1 MSEISKAYEPQSVED
16 KWYDFWLKHGCFTAD
31 PNSAK
36 PAYSIVIPP
45 PNVTG
50 MLHMGHVL
58 NNTIQDILSRKARM
72 DGKEVLWLPGT
83 DHAGIA
89 TQMMVEKQLKKEE
102 KKSRHDLGREE
113 FLKRVWAWK
122 EKHGDIIINQLKK
135 LGCSCDWTRERFT
148 MDPEYSRC
156 VQKVFVDLYKK
167 GLIYRGKR
175 MVNWCPVSQTALSD
189 EEVEMKPQKGFMY
202 HFKVQVAESL
212 SGSSRGNEA
221 QTGKSETGNR
231 KPEISKSL
239 LTSAATEKK
248 EGGPGIDSEG
258 RIWLTI
264 ATTRP
269 ETIPGDT
276 AVAVNP
282 KDPRYAHL
290 IGKHIVRP
298 LPAELPHQQK
308 LIPIIGD
315 EHVDFEFGTGVLKV
329 TPAHDKADFDIGTRH
344 KLPLIEVIN
353 ADGSMNDLAGADLR
367 GLDRFKARKIA
378 VEKLRELEMLVEEK
392 PYENNVGFSQRAD
405 VPIEPR
411 LSEQWFL
418 KYPAVEQSKACVAQ
432 DGYVA
437 APDLSKKAARIIAA
451 TGKEI
456 PGKNIHELR
465 KAALAYARQ
474 HGIIGVP
481 FKNEDSGIT
490 IRIGRQSL
498 SHAFSHLGVA
508 NILAVVVL
516 PELIRTAVWI
526 SSEPHEP
533 HNPMVKRVHRLVAA
547 LSLAGEL
554 YCVLI
559 TAKEFKDGTVLYDH
573 RTKKI
578 TFGGKSLEAHLPK
591 EKLDTQPAPNAEVK
605 IGDLLAGVNVVKMR
619 FHPQRW
625 AKVYDHWLTNI
636 QDWCISRQLW
646 WGHRIPVWTLS
657 VRSHSEVMPEL
668 NLLSKLDEYFKE
680 FNLSDQ
686 VFIKFH
692 GAHQEGLQRYL
703 SGELSSLEYVEICTL
718 SSDADH
724 AVKLLNNL
732 EELGALRNFPLNSAK
747 LFPTR
752 RAWEIAKDVMEN
764 LIRDRVVQDP
774 DVLDTWFSSWLWPFA
789 TMGWPEQTD
798 TLKKFYPTT
807 DLVTGPDIIFFWVA
821 RMIMAGYEFMGD
833 PKFGLPDAMPFQ
845 NVYFTGIIRD
855 KQGRKMS
862 KTLGNSPDPLVLI
875 EQYGADA
882 LRFGT
887 MRSAP
892 LGQDV
897 LFDEKD
903 VELGR
908 NFCNKLWN
916 ACRFRQM
923 VGGTGVTPEQFEIQG
938 EIEPKLLTP
947 DDKWILLKLDAAIR
961 EVTIALN
968 EYKFSEAT
976 AALYRFFWNEYCD
989 WYVEASKAILRS
1001 VEELKGEN
1009 VEGADASTLQ
1019 RFNASTAQKANTLAL
1034 IDFVLSH
1041 TIRLFHP
1048 FLPFITEELWHGMGY
1063 ATDMPDN
1070 QGGKTIM
1077 NAPWPMPFDE
1087 DFKGHYG
1094 LAESDL
1100 EATNVKYE
1108 LVRNG
1113 RDLRRA
1119 GNIQAAKKV
1128 KYVFKPAQPLTP
1140 HDAEVIKLLLN
1151 AETLEVKADYQPP
1164 KGTPNVASKLG
1175 ELFLPLEGLIDVAAE
1190 KVRLTKEVEKIQSEI
1205 VKVEQKLANPNFTQK
1220 VPPAVLAEHE
1230 QRLVEWKTKLAH
1242 TQASLDALG

>member
-1 MSEISKAYEPQSVED
+1 MIEIPKGYEPQSVED
-16 KWYDFWLKHGCFTAD
+16 KWYAFWLKQGCFTA
-31 PNSAK
+31 NEKSSK

-135 LGCSCDWTRERFT
+135 LGCSCNWTRERFT
-148 MDPEYSRC
+148 MDPEYSQC
-156 VQKVFVDLYKK
+156 VQKVFVELYKK

-202 HFKVQVAESL
+202 HFKVQVAE
-212 SGSSRGNEA
+212 EA
-221 QTGKSETGNR
+221 DT
-231 KPEISKSL
+231 
-239 LTSAATEKK
+239 
-248 EGGPGIDSEG
+248 
-258 RIWLTI
+258 WLTI

-298 LPAELPHQQK
+298 LPAEFSREQK

-329 TPAHDKADFDIGTRH
+329 TPAHDKADFEIGQRH
-344 KLPLIEVIN
+344 KLALIEVIN
-353 ADGSMNDLAGADLR
+353 ADGSMNPLVGGPMS
-367 GLDRFKARKIA
+367 GLDRFKARKVA
-378 VEKLRELEMLVEEK
+378 VELLKEQGVLVEEK

-418 KYPAVEQSKACVAQ
+418 KYPAVEPSKACVA
-432 DGYVA
+432 
-437 APDLSKKAARIIAA
+437 
-451 TGKEI
+451 E
-456 PGKNIHELR
+456 
-465 KAALAYARQ
+465 
-474 HGIIGVP
+474 
-481 FKNEDSGIT
+481 
-490 IRIGRQSL
+490 GR
-498 SHAFSHLGVA
+498 
-508 NILAVVVL
+508 
-516 PELIRTAVWI
+516 
-526 SSEPHEP
+526 
-533 HNPMVKRVHRLVAA
+533 MK
-547 LSLAGEL
+547 
-554 YCVLI
+554 
-559 TAKEFKDGTVLYDH
+559 
-573 RTKKI
+573 
-578 TFGGKSLEAHLPK
+578 
-591 EKLDTQPAPNAEVK
+591 
-605 IGDLLAGVNVVKMR
+605 
-619 FHPQRW
+619 FHPERW

-646 WGHRIPVWTLS
+646 WGHRIPVWSITCQGVKTTEVFQALDQVLHETLEDLLTGKNGEES
-657 VRSHSEVMPEL
+657 IRIVNAETGAQL
-668 NLLSKLDEYFKE
+668 NPTVTE
-680 FNLSDQ
+680 FNHGLNG
-686 VFIKFH
+686 IKVII
-692 GAHQEGLQRYL
+692 Q
-703 SGELSSLEYVEICTL
+703 
-718 SSDADH
+718 
-724 AVKLLNNL
+724 
-732 EELGALRNFPLNSAK
+732 
-747 LFPTR
+747 
-752 RAWEIAKDVMEN
+752 
-764 LIRDRVVQDP
+764 VVQTNENIGQKLEQNGFTQDN

-789 TMGWPEQTD
+789 TMGWPAETE

-833 PKFGLPDAMPFQ
+833 LPFN

-862 KTLGNSPDPLVLI
+862 KTLGNSPDPLELI
-875 EQYGADA
+875 AKYGADA

-923 VGGTGVTPEQFEIQG
+923 QGGEVQG
-938 EIEPKLLTP
+938 EIERTRLMP

-961 EVTIALN
+961 DVTIALN

-989 WYVEASKAILRS
+989 WYVEACKA
-1001 VEELKGEN
+1001 VFFGTN
-1009 VEGADASTLQ
+1009 D
-1019 RFNASTAQKANTLAL
+1019 AQKANTLAV

-1041 TIRLFHP
+1041 TIRMFHP
-1048 FLPFITEELWHGMGY
+1048 FVPFITEELWHGMGY
-1063 ATDMPDN
+1063 ATDMPEN
-1070 QGGKTIM
+1070 QGGQTIM
-1077 NAPWPMPFDE
+1077 NAPWPLPFDDE
-1087 DFKGHYG
+1087 MKGHYG
-1094 LAESDL
+1094 LDDCYLEMTDTKYDL
-1100 EATNVKYE
+1100 VVK
-1108 LVRNG
+1108 G

-1128 KYVFKPAQPLTP
+1128 KYVFKPAQHLTP
-1140 HDAEVIKLLLN
+1140 HDTEVIKLLLN
-1151 AETLEVKADYQPP
+1151 AESLEVNADFQPP
-1164 KGTPNVASKLG
+1164 KGTPTVASPLG

-1190 KVRLTKEVEKIQSEI
+1190 KIRLAKEVEKDLAEI
-1205 VKVEQKLANPNFTQK
+1205 SKVEAKLANPNFTTK
-1220 VPPAVLAEHE
+1220 VPATVLAEHQ
-1230 QRLVEWKTKLAH
+1230 QRLVEWQAKLAH
-1242 TQASLDALG
+1242 DRAALETLG